1 MSDMATE
8 TPAPHRPPPRG
19 FQDVQEPFGRAALDR
34 LAGRDPRIARAL
46 EELAIAGQLTGAQSE
61 RISVRVDPGVV
72 TAAAARLGLD
82 RGNISE
88 LVNAALALAAAPDR
102 FKAWL
107 RDTPDTL
114 PDDFE
119 AGA

>member
-1 MSDMATE
+1 MTIE
-8 TPAPHRPPPRG
+8 TPATHRPPPRG

-119 AGA
+119 VGA